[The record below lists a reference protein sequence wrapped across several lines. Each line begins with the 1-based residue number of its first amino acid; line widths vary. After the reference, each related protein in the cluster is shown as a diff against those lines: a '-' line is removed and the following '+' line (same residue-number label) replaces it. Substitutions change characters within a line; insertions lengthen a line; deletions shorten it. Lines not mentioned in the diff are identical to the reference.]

1 MISQDFWKISQ
12 RHLAPFTINF
22 AVAAN
27 VTSVMLSIGT
37 NLETIS
43 EKYEKYYKEKG
54 DEEYNKFEEALKN
67 APLED
72 VLKRLE
78 G

>member
-1 MISQDFWKISQ
+1 
-12 RHLAPFTINF
+12 
-22 AVAAN
+22 
-27 VTSVMLSIGT
+27 MLSIGT

>member
-22 AVAAN
+22 AVASN

-37 NLETIS
+37 NFETIS

>member
-1 MISQDFWKISQ
+1 M
-12 RHLAPFTINF
+12 APFTINF

-43 EKYEKYYKEKG
+43 EKYEKYHKEMG